1 MGRGL
6 SEANSTLEGLLRT
19 LSVLS
24 GFGYSTLKESEW
36 TLTALLPKPVWL

>member
-1 MGRGL
+1 L

-24 GFGYSTLKESEW
+24 GFVG
-36 TLTALLPKPVWL
+36 AIVH